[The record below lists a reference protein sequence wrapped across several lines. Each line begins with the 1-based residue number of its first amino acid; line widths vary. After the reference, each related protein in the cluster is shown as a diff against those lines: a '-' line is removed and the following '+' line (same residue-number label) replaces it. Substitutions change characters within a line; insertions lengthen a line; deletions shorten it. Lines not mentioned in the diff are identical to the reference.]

1 MGAFNKVNG
10 IYSCEHR
17 HLLTDILK
25 QQLGFQGWVMSDYEA
40 THSTVEAANAGLD
53 QEMPNEIFFSDRLM
67 EAIQIGQVSVATLHD
82 KMHRIL
88 LTMFALGLLDQL
100 VQFTPIPFQ

>member
-40 THSTVEAANAGLD
+40 AHSTVESANAGLD
-53 QEMPNEIFFSDRLM
+53 QEMPNEIFFSDRLI
-67 EAIQIGQVSVATLHD
+67 EAIQMGQVSVTTLDD
-82 KMHRIL
+82 KVHRFL
-88 LTMFALGLLDQL
+88 PTWFPLALS
-100 VQFTPIPFQ
+100 VHPAPTT